1 MNGDA
6 LGAERRAA
14 LSGAKLRA
22 LVRDHFDGT
31 AGELSSFPGGAAL
44 VAAGSRGW
52 VLVADEPARALGRAL
67 AWARQHGVDELNV
80 VVDDDAGTLARQAGE
95 LTDGPTVWWAQGRD
109 LGRAEPEPAAAP
121 ADAPA
126 DAPAPA
132 LALAPVLADAGADV
146 VVEHGEVKGEVLGL
160 EIATV
165 VVTEEGPRI
174 DVGVGRHD
182 RDAFA
187 MLHGGLPP
195 AEAVAIAVATVR
207 RQRHPAAP
215 EGPLK
220 RLVPERWLRWAL
232 VATPALAGAAR
243 LRPVPGLVRRDSVKD
258 VLPAFA
264 AGHDE
269 DGRPVVVAASV
280 GIDLGLVPAAA
291 DARHFHAPGARLV
304 LVVPERDDHP
314 VTRALAARLRGPAQI
329 VPLPGDWRALAG
341 P

>member
-6 LGAERRAA
+6 LGPERRAA
-14 LSGAKLRA
+14 LLAAKLCA
-22 LVRDHFDGT
+22 LVHDHFDGA
-31 AGELSSFPGGAAL
+31 AGALSSFPGGAAL
-44 VAAGSRGW
+44 AAGSRGW
-52 VLVADEPARALGRAL
+52 VLVADEPTRALGRAL
-67 AWARQHGVDELNV
+67 AWGRQHGIDELNV
-80 VVDDDAGTLARQAGE
+80 VVDDCAGILARQAGE
-95 LTDGPTVWWAQGRD
+95 LADGPSVWRAHGRD

-126 DAPAPA
+126 AA

-160 EIATV
+160 EIATIV
-165 VVTEEGPRI
+165 VADDRARI

-182 RDAFA
+182 REAFT
-187 MLHGGLPP
+187 MLHGDLPL

-232 VATPALAGAAR
+232 VARPALAGAGR

-269 DGRPVVVAASV
+269 DGRPIVVAASV

-291 DARHFHAPGARLV
+291 DTRRFHAPGARLV

-314 VTRALAARLRGPAQI
+314 VTRALAARLRDPAQ
-329 VPLPGDWRALAG
+329 VLSVPGDWRALAG